1 MRGRRPPLARGTPS
15 GHVGPGPSA
24 HHAMTGSHPPRARR
38 LCPQSPPAPTGPAGR
53 PAEPVTHTHVCP
65 AKLVRNLQTGHPGA
79 HAGPR
84 ALSVRGFLRLAED
97 HGRSAEG
104 GSTPGSARFPLPA
117 PGLCPP
123 LPSPGPRAGPGKTRG
138 PLRGREPGARDLSW
152 APKPLRQ
159 GLGVLPVPCG
169 PRVCGF
175 TGHLAGPT
183 AAPGRPP
190 RGNATGE
197 RRLWAARRALPA
209 APLGAL

>member
-1 MRGRRPPLARGTPS
+1 
-15 GHVGPGPSA
+15 
-24 HHAMTGSHPPRARR
+24 MTGQPPSPRQAAVSTEPPGSHWPRRAPRRARHPHAR
-38 LCPQSPPAPTGPAGR
+38 VSREACTKPA
-53 PAEPVTHTHVCP
+53 
-65 AKLVRNLQTGHPGA
+65 NWHPGA

-97 HGRSAEG
+97 HGRSVEG

-169 PRVCGF
+169 PRACGF

>member
-1 MRGRRPPLARGTPS
+1 M
-15 GHVGPGPSA
+15 
-24 HHAMTGSHPPRARR
+24 
-38 LCPQSPPAPTGPAGR
+38 
-53 PAEPVTHTHVCP
+53 
-65 AKLVRNLQTGHPGA
+65 KLVRNLQTGHPGA

-104 GSTPGSARFPLPA
+104 GSTPGSAGFPLPA

-123 LPSPGPRAGPGKTRG
+123 LPAPGPRAGPGKTRG

-197 RRLWAARRALPA
+197 RRLWAARRAPPA
-209 APLGAL
+209 CPRRTPGGPVTGSSDGKEVTSFPASPPSRVGHRLCGRSGGYTWGREGRKSRPRLLLHQSNEVIFP